1 MGNMKKL
8 FFLFTSILMILSPA
22 FSAEINLDKEIYEIG
37 DTMDVTISDCPDGT
51 AVTAN
56 IPRTWSAQGVSSG
69 NSWSTSY
76 LIPASFDT
84 GEDFNL
90 NGYCGEEL
98 STTFCVN
105 PDCQI
110 AATSEGGGSSGG
122 SSSSSSSSESS
133 SSSGGGA
140 IPPSRQPTTSNEEP
154 ESKQEPEA
162 EQESESES
170 EEESSAM
177 MYIIAALILISI
189 IAGGFYFY
197 KKKKA
202 AQSGTGYV
210 NYSQMNR
217 PTNNQSLNNNNNNN
231 NNQY

>member
-1 MGNMKKL
+1 
-8 FFLFTSILMILSPA
+8 MILSPA
-22 FSAEINLDKEIYEIG
+22 FSAEISLDKEIYEIG
-37 DTMDVTISDCPDGT
+37 DTIDVTISDCPDGT

-110 AATSEGGGSSGG
+110 AATSEG
-122 SSSSSSSSESS
+122 E
-133 SSSGGGA
+133 
-140 IPPSRQPTTSNEEP
+140 
-154 ESKQEPEA
+154 
-162 EQESESES
+162 
-170 EEESSAM
+170 
-177 MYIIAALILISI
+177 
-189 IAGGFYFY
+189 
-197 KKKKA
+197 
-202 AQSGTGYV
+202 
-210 NYSQMNR
+210 
-217 PTNNQSLNNNNNNN
+217 
-231 NNQY
+231 